1 MPNKPKKTNTRLVL
15 NVLSIVVGMFGLAY
29 ASVPLYS
36 LFCKA
41 TGFGGTTQ
49 EAVKMPERV
58 FDRKIRVLF
67 NTDVSPELSWQFK
80 PLQSTQTVKV
90 GETKLAFFEAE
101 NTGDEPVVGMAMYN
115 VTPSKIGA
123 YFDKVQC
130 FCFNQQLIKPHQK
143 VSFPVSF
150 FIDPAIMDDKNLDD
164 VSEVTLSYSF
174 FKYKD
179 QTLAQKYLENLKNK
193 INNNGK

>member
-1 MPNKPKKTNTRLVL
+1 MENKPKKSNTSLVL
-15 NVLSIVVGMFGLAY
+15 NILAVVIGMFGLAY

-36 LFCKA
+36 LFCKT

-49 EAVKMPERV
+49 EAKKIPDKII
-58 FDRKIRVLF
+58 DRDIRVLF
-67 NTDVSPELSWQFK
+67 NTEVSSDLAWKFK
-80 PLQSTQTVKV
+80 PLQRTETVKV

-101 NTGDEPVVGMAMYN
+101 NIGTEPIVGMAMYN
-115 VTPSKIGA
+115 VTPGKMGA

-143 VSFPVSF
+143 VTFPVSF
-150 FIDPAIMDDKNLDD
+150 FIDPAIMNDKTLDD
-164 VSEVTLSYSF
+164 VSEVTLSYTF

-179 QTLAQKYLENLKNK
+179 QSLAQKNTKN
-193 INNNGK
+193 